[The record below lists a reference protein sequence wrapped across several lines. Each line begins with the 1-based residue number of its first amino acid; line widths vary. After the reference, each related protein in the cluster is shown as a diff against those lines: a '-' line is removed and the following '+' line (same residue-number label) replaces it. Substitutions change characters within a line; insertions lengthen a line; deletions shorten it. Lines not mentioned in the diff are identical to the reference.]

1 MIHRSFVQRTARWL
15 AIGAFLGFGLAMA
28 QTEPTMNQVYEAAKA
43 GRVEEAQAMV
53 QQVLVGHPKSAKAH
67 FVQAELAARQG
78 QLPRAREALA
88 TAEKLAPGLPFAQP
102 AAVQALR
109 SQLAARSAAPQVR
122 QQTMSPAVPVA
133 PPPAP
138 FPWGMT
144 LALGGAALALVL
156 FLTRKKNAPTGLPQ
170 GAYATS
176 SGLSG
181 PQSFGMGAGAT
192 APAYGQ
198 PGYGQPGYGQAGYG
212 QAPGSGIGGRVMGGL
227 ATGLAV
233 GAGVM
238 AAQAIGKSLM
248 GGNESSPA
256 QQANNAGNAGYEPFA
271 GNNDMGGQNF
281 GVNDSSS
288 WDDGSSVTS
297 SDDGGGWD
305 S

>member
-1 MIHRSFVQRTARWL
+1 MIQRSFVQRIAKWL
-15 AIGAFLGFGLAMA
+15 AIGAFQGFGLAMA

-43 GRVEEAQAMV
+43 GRLEQAQAMV

-109 SQLAARSAAPQVR
+109 SQLEARSAVPQVR
-122 QQTMSPAVPVA
+122 QSTLSPAAPVA

-144 LALGGAALALVL
+144 LALGGAAIALVL
-156 FLTRKKNAPTGLPQ
+156 FLTRKKNAPAAMPQ
-170 GAYATS
+170 GAYAAS
-176 SGLSG
+176 GGLSG
-181 PQSFGMGAGAT
+181 PQSFGMGGAAM

-198 PGYGQPGYGQAGYG
+198 PGYGQPGYGQA
-212 QAPGSGIGGRVMGGL
+212 PGTSLGGRVMGGL

-248 GGNESSPA
+248 GGNEASPA
-256 QQANNAGNAGYEPFA
+256 QHGSDAGNAGGAGYEPFA
-271 GNNDMGGQNF
+271 GNSDMGGQNF
-281 GVNDSSS
+281 GVNDASS
-288 WDDGSSVTS
+288 WDDGGGASAG

>member
-1 MIHRSFVQRTARWL
+1 MIHRSIVQRTAKWL
-15 AIGAFLGFGLAMA
+15 AIGALLGFGLAMA
-28 QTEPTMNQVYEAAKA
+28 QTEPTIKQVYETAKA

-53 QQVLVGHPKSAKAH
+53 QQVLVTHPKSATAH

-88 TAEKLAPGLPFAQP
+88 MAEKLSPGLPKIEP

-122 QQTMSPAVPVA
+122 QQTMSPVAPAA

-144 LALGGAALALVL
+144 LALGGAAIALVV
-156 FLTRKKNAPTGLPQ
+156 FLTRKKNAPATMPQ

-176 SGLSG
+176 NGLSG
-181 PQSFGMGAGAT
+181 PQSFGAGGGAM
-192 APAYGQ
+192 APT
-198 PGYGQPGYGQAGYG
+198 YGQPGYGQAGYG
-212 QAPGSGIGGRVMGGL
+212 QAPGMGMGGRVMGGL

-248 GGNESSPA
+248 GGHESEAPR
-256 QQANNAGNAGYEPFA
+256 QADSATNGGYEPFA
-271 GNNDMGGQNF
+271 GNSDLGGQNF
-281 GVNDSSS
+281 GVNDASS
-288 WDDGSSVTS
+288 WDDSSAVAS